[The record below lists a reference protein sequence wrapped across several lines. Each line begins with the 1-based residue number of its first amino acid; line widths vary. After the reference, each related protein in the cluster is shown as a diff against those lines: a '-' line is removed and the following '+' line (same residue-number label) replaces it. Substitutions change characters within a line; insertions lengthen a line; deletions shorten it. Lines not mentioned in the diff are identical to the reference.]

1 MNKPRIGFIGVGN
14 MGMPMAKSLLKNGFP
29 VTVFA
34 RKPEAIAEISSLGAS
49 MAASAREMA
58 ASCPVV
64 ISVVLDENQTD
75 QILFGPEGLW
85 GGFTEGSTLIISST
99 LNPEYCR
106 QLYAKA
112 RTRKIQVIDAP
123 VSDPSGQKHILGGLT
138 IMVGGDEDAVKQN
151 WPIFLAMGRNVLYLG
166 KIGNGQI
173 CKLVA
178 QINAFNIGTVTRESL
193 NIGVKAGLDLRT
205 MVEALSLGLGSTRGL
220 QNLVETLKAA
230 AVNNQAPR
238 PPVGTM
244 RTRDRTL
251 ALDLA
256 KEVGAAVPV
265 ADCIKNLPADGL
277 YAAYDAAMRQYLS
290 K

>member
-1 MNKPRIGFIGVGN
+1 LNKSRFGFIGLGN

-29 VTVFA
+29 VVVFA
-34 RKPEAIAEISSLGAS
+34 RKPEAKAEISALGAS
-49 MAASAREMA
+49 LAASARQVA

-85 GGFTEGSTLIISST
+85 DGFSEGSTLIISST
-99 LNPEYCR
+99 LSPQYCR

-112 RTRKIQVIDAP
+112 SARKIQVIDAP

-138 IMVGGDEDAVKQN
+138 IMVGGDENAVKQN
-151 WPIFLAMGRNVLYLG
+151 WPIFLAMGSNVFYLG

-178 QINAFNIGTVTRESL
+178 QINAFDIGTVTRESL
-193 NIGVKAGLDLRT
+193 NIGVKAGLDLKI

-220 QNLVETLKAA
+220 QNLAETLKAA
-230 AVNNQAPR
+230 AANHQTPR
-238 PPVGTM
+238 PAGTM
-244 RTRDRTL
+244 RTRDRVL

-256 KEVGAAVPV
+256 KEVGVAVPI
-265 ADCIKNLPADGL
+265 ADCIRNLPAEGL

>member
-1 MNKPRIGFIGVGN
+1 LNKPRIGFIGAGN
-14 MGMPMAKSLLKNGFP
+14 MGMPMAKSLLQNGFP
-29 VTVFA
+29 VVVFA
-34 RKPEAIAEISSLGAS
+34 RKPEVKAEISALGAIL
-49 MAASAREMA
+49 AASSRDLA

-75 QILFGPEGLW
+75 QILFGPQGLW
-85 GGFTEGSTLIISST
+85 DGFSEGSTLIISST
-99 LNPEYCR
+99 LSPQYCR

-112 RTRKIQVIDAP
+112 STRKIRVIDAP

-151 WPIFLAMGRNVLYLG
+151 WPIFLAMGNNVFYLG

-193 NIGVKAGLDLRT
+193 NIGVKAGLELKT

-220 QNLVETLKAA
+220 QNLAATLKAA
-230 AVNNQAPR
+230 VANDQVR
-238 PPVGTM
+238 PPTGTM

-256 KEVGAAVPV
+256 EEEGASVPI
-265 ADCIKNLPADGL
+265 ADCIKNLPAVGMYTD
-277 YAAYDAAMRQYLS
+277 YDAAIRQYWS